1 MDLDKELA
9 KIKVPKSFREPQKT
23 SMFTTMTEFNKH
35 SQIVDGTRITV
46 SDDERN
52 ILHKAAGMVFAEKET
67 QRRRMALCH
76 RCDEFIKITNQCK
89 QCGCF
94 MAAKTRLKYAECPL
108 GKW

>member
-1 MDLDKELA
+1 MDLDKELS
-9 KIKVPKSFREPQKT
+9 KIKVPKSFREPKRT
-23 SMFTTMTEFNKH
+23 SMFTTYSELNDAVKFERGQK
-35 SQIVDGTRITV
+35 ITV
-46 SDDERN
+46 SDGERN
-52 ILHKAAGMVFAEKET
+52 MLHKAAGMVFAEKET